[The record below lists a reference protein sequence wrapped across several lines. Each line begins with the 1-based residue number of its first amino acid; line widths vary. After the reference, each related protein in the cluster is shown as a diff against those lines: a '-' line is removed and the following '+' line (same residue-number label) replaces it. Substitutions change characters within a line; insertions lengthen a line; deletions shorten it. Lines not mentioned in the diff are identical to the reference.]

1 MRDAGNKEV
10 MAKNLRNYM
19 AENNVTAR
27 ELSRTLKFPYTTV
40 VSWINAD
47 NYPRIDKIEAM
58 ADYFGIQKSDL
69 IEEKKESPAESERP
83 LDPDTQELYEIWKTC
98 DADDRRTL
106 IEMARL
112 LKRRR

>member
-10 MAKNLRNYM
+10 MAKNLRHYM

-69 IEEKKESPAESERP
+69 IEDKKEPAEDDGLSEKQKKFMQF
-83 LDPDTQELYEIWKTC
+83 LESVPDDKVDRLIRIMQSILE
-98 DADDRRTL
+98 DDL
-106 IEMARL
+106 
-112 LKRRR
+112 

>member
-10 MAKNLRNYM
+10 MARNLRHYM

-27 ELSRTLKFPYTTV
+27 DLSRTLKFPYTTV

-69 IEEKKESPAESERP
+69 IEDKKEPIENDGLSENQKA
-83 LDPDTQELYEIWKTC
+83 LMDFVKTVPENKAAMILKVIQSIVE
-98 DADDRRTL
+98 AD
-106 IEMARL
+106 E
-112 LKRRR
+112 